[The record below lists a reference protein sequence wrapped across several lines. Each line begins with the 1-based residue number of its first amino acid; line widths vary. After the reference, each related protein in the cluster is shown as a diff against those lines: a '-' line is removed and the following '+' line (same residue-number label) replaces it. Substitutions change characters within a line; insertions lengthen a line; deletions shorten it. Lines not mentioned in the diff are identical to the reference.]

1 MGRVE
6 ERVGGECIAELQFG
20 LHPQSGTQIVIVSV
34 TRKFKIGKLPSLSSL
49 SSLWKIECPFGSRQ
63 IASENWGK

>member
-20 LHPQSGTQIVIVSV
+20 LHPQSGTQILIVSV
-34 TRKFKIGKLPSLSSL
+34 TRKFKICKLAEIAFSEFSEFSL
-49 SSLWKIECPFGSRQ
+49 
-63 IASENWGK
+63 EN